1 MSQWTNFRD
10 AIEGEIENV
19 KLDELAKQ
27 ELTKNLVDNVMPAVD
42 AWVDKLAAGLME
54 EAKGE
59 SGWCKIR
66 DGIVLPYVLKA
77 IMYIGKQALE
87 RTLANTVKRSIT
99 V

>member
-1 MSQWTNFRD
+1 MSKWTDFRD

-27 ELTKNLVDNVMPAVD
+27 ELTKNLALNVMPAVD
-42 AWVDKLAAGLME
+42 AWVDKLAGGLTE

-77 IMYIGKQALE
+77 IMYVGKQALE
-87 RTLANTVKRSIT
+87 RTLANTVKEA
-99 V
+99 

>member
-42 AWVDKLAAGLME
+42 AWIGKLSAGLIE
-54 EAKGE
+54 ESKE
-59 SGWCKIR
+59 ETGWCKIR
-66 DGIVLPYVLKA
+66 DAVVLPYALRA
-77 IMYIGKQALE
+77 IAYVGKQALAKTME
-87 RTLANTVKRSIT
+87 KTVT
-99 V
+99 A

>member
-27 ELTKNLVDNVMPAVD
+27 ELTKNLVNNVMPAVD
-42 AWVDKLAAGLME
+42 TWVDKLADGLTE

-87 RTLANTVKRSIT
+87 RTLANTVKEA
-99 V
+99 

>member
-10 AIEGEIENV
+10 AIEADISGMSISEA
-19 KLDELAKQ
+19 AKQ
-27 ELTKNLVDNVMPAVD
+27 DLTKNLVNNVMPAVD
-42 AWVDKLAAGLME
+42 AWVDKLAGGLTE

-87 RTLANTVKRSIT
+87 RTLANTVKEA
-99 V
+99 